1 MRTLACAAL
10 ALLLGTGIALAD
22 KGDKAKGKG
31 KRGHGAFG
39 TIKKIDGNTLTV
51 EVRGKKGSEPTVKTF
66 KVEDDTKVTIRKGEE
81 KTEKTFKQAIKD
93 ADIKQGGRIFVRLS
107 EDGKVVGL
115 GVGGGRR
122 PGGKKPK
129 TDK

>member
-22 KGDKAKGKG
+22 KGDKAGKKG

-51 EVRGKKGSEPTVKTF
+51 EVRGKKGSEPTEKTF
-66 KVEDDTKVTIRKGEE
+66 KVEDDTKVIVWAGKE
-81 KTEKTFKQAIKD
+81 KTEKTFKQALKD
-93 ADIKQGGRIFVRLS
+93 TDVKQGGKVRIH
-107 EDGKVVGL
+107 L
-115 GVGGGRR
+115 G
-122 PGGKKPK
+122 
-129 TDK
+129 